1 MKLNDL
7 LSNLSTIFI
16 ILSIIGGIVV
26 IYYLAYLL
34 KTIIDLLK
42 VVKLRMNELENT
54 IQIVNEITK
63 DTNQI
68 SNSAR
73 NISDTLETLFMNLI
87 RFVSKST
94 VDTSAFLFKIIKE
107 RDLLKK
113 VRGEK

>member
-1 MKLNDL
+1 MKLNEI

-16 ILSIIGGIVV
+16 ILSIIGGIIV
-26 IYYLAYLL
+26 IYYLAYLI

-42 VVKLRMNELENT
+42 VIKLRANELKKTIQYANQITENT
-54 IQIVNEITK
+54 K
-63 DTNQI
+63 QI
-68 SNSAR
+68 SNSAK
-73 NISDTLETLFMNLI
+73 NISNTMESLFTNLI

-94 VDTSAFLFKIIKE
+94 VDTTAFLFKIIKE